1 MKSNNNKKSGS
12 KGMGVLR
19 LPFALKKEL
28 DLINQSGDQ
37 GSDGDQKD
45 GERLDG
51 DEYEYEEELPEE
63 ETQNNRRYDQV
74 DKLEYDLPSDFE
86 DEEIDEDTAF
96 GDDSDQSEE
105 RHIAKGRV
113 KAGRQ
118 GKQTSRV
125 DLNSEEEDRMS
136 ESEELSGSEDDNDE
150 EVDEHDQSSAG
161 RQQLENQSEEEEEEE
176 EEGEEEEGD
185 EEDSERHQKM
195 LQAVTGMSSDA
206 VEGKKRRKKVV
217 SEAYPES
224 EFNLDQKASG
234 NTENVSIQ
242 DLMAPLYGSS
252 GFGSLR
258 KRMQQLEKNV
268 MPVEAPLPKVVK
280 DRLERK
286 AAYVHT
292 KEDVTKW
299 QPIIK
304 KNREASTIKLDQKV
318 DAGKTGIGARAYDFT
333 PTSALEKEIACLLQ
347 STSVVEAQKSDGVEL
362 LELNKLTVEQVRERQ
377 GRLAKMRNLM
387 FRHELKA
394 KHIKKIKSKTYHR
407 LLKKERVKA
416 GLGQTPADPEAAK
429 EYAMKQEFKRAEERM
444 TLKHKNTSKWA
455 KRVLKRGLEK
465 QDEGTRAAIAEQL
478 HLNTLL
484 SRKIHSMNES
494 SSNDESSS
502 EDDDNAEIT
511 LSSDGKPKSEII
523 EKAKEETLKILR
535 DEEEEI
541 PKSGLLSLPFMV
553 RGLEKRKKQ
562 AHAEAAATLEEY
574 ESALRSENEAGSGDE
589 ANDAPK
595 GRLVFGE
602 LDRRNSKLGR
612 HKESNIDLDDML
624 VDKEDGCQSDSEND
638 TDKDFAQKYGGTSF
652 RDQVKAG
659 PRIASKE
666 SNIDL
671 STLHEEGSLSR
682 QVVKTAG
689 PVFVSGSHEVGRQNT
704 NSQKRTPVVSGE
716 NNLMVNSSEKL
727 VAPVLK
733 KTIPSEVPNSN
744 IWLFGESGGKVS
756 EELPSEINVVPGERK
771 KKQKKQKRKGRQ
783 KSEHDCTSNMQRTNM
798 TANPTVSIAGIV
810 KVDADRIISQNKREV
825 SEAGTSKCKT
835 SGHVQEGDHIE
846 SGCSSEEESEKGAP
860 SKGMTLLDVVG
871 SQADL
876 IQRAFAGDDVEA
888 DFNRAKAEVLDTE
901 VPASEGVVR
910 LPGWGQWTH
919 VQQKKG
925 LPSWILE
932 KEEEEKQK
940 REEARKKRK
949 DAKLKFVMISEKV
962 DKKAEKFNTP
972 SLPFPYNS
980 KDAFERSMRMPLGPD
995 FNTVRA
1001 HQNMIRPAVIK
1012 KAGVVI
1018 DPIKYEKQQPK
1029 DKKLHSI
1036 SSSGKQKWSSNGQG
1050 HLPKNVQKR
1059 SFKGQDDVPRNVKR
1073 KGLSNKALS

>member
-19 LPFALKKEL
+19 LPVALKKEL

-37 GSDGDQKD
+37 GSGGDEQD

-74 DKLEYDLPSDFE
+74 DKLEYELPSDFE

-96 GDDSDQSEE
+96 GDDSDHSEE
-105 RHIAKGRV
+105 KHIAKGRV
-113 KAGRQ
+113 KAGHQ
-118 GKQTSRV
+118 GKQTSQV
-125 DLNSEEEDRMS
+125 DLNSDKEDRMS
-136 ESEELSGSEDDNDE
+136 EFEDLSGSEDDNDE
-150 EVDEHDQSSAG
+150 EVEEHDQLSAG
-161 RQQLENQSEEEEEEE
+161 RQQLEKQSEEEEDDEEEEEEE
-176 EEGEEEEGD
+176 EEDD

-206 VEGKKRRKKVV
+206 VEGKKRRKKVVV

-258 KRMQQLEKNV
+258 KRMQQLEKNA

-347 STSVVEAQKSDGVEL
+347 STSVVEAQNSDGVEL

-416 GLGQTPADPEAAK
+416 GLGETPADPEAAK

-484 SRKIHSMNES
+484 SRKIRSMNES
-494 SSNDESSS
+494 SSSDESSS

-511 LSSDGKPKSEII
+511 LGSDGKPKSEII
-523 EKAKEETLKILR
+523 GKAKEETLNILR

-562 AHAEAAATLEEY
+562 AHDEAAATLEEY

-602 LDRRNSKLGR
+602 LDRTSMLGH

-624 VDKEDGCQSDSEND
+624 IDKEDGSQSDSENKD
-638 TDKDFAQKYGGTSF
+638 NDFAQNSGGTSF
-652 RDQVKAG
+652 RDRVKVG

-671 STLHEEGSLSR
+671 SGLHEEGSLAC

-689 PVFVSGSHEVGRQNT
+689 PVFVSGSHEVGRHNT
-704 NSQKRTPVVSGE
+704 NSQKRIPVVSGE
-716 NNLMVNSSEKL
+716 KNLIVNSAEKL

-733 KTIPSEVPNSN
+733 KTVPSELPNSDV
-744 IWLFGESGGKVS
+744 WLFGESGGKVS
-756 EELPSEINVVPGERK
+756 EELSSEINVVPGER
-771 KKQKKQKRKGRQ
+771 QKKQKRKGRQ
-783 KSEHDCTSNMQRTNM
+783 KSEHDCTSNIERKNM
-798 TANPTVSIAGIV
+798 RANPTVSIAGIA
-810 KVDADRIISQNKREV
+810 KVDADRIIRRNNREV
-825 SEAGTSKCKT
+825 SVPGTSNGKT
-835 SGHVQEGDHIE
+835 SGHLQEGDHIE

-860 SKGMTLLDVVG
+860 YKGMTLLDGVG

-888 DFNRAKAEVLDTE
+888 DFNQAKAEVLNTE

-925 LPSWILE
+925 LPAWILE
-932 KEEEEKQK
+932 KEEGEKKK

-949 DAKLKFVMISEKV
+949 DAKLKFVIISEKV

-1036 SSSGKQKWSSNGQG
+1036 SSSGKQKWSSNGKG